1 MALTHTMDCR
11 LPVDDTC
18 TCGAELKAE
27 LDHTKKLLASAIDGL
42 VQVRDLYYFH
52 DDATNFCWSCEHQ
65 APINEP
71 FRHKVDDSCGKAQ
84 LKLEELGVNRPAV
97 ARDIEY

>member
-42 VQVRDLYYFH
+42 VQVRDVHYF
-52 DDATNFCWSCEHQ
+52 TVNGVNFCWICEHE
-65 APINEP
+65 APVNEP
-71 FRHKVDDSCGKAQ
+71 FRHNVDEACGKAQ